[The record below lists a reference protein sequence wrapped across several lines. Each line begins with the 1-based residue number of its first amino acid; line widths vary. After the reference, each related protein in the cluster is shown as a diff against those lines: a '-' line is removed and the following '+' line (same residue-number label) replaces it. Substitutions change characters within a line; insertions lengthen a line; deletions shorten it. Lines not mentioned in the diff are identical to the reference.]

1 MKPNSEEAG
10 RMWRE
15 NQQLLRLYFEG
26 LIRHNKLSK
35 LAVIAEETNM
45 TASEFSS
52 KISITP
58 RTPLTRAE
66 LVSLE
71 HELYK
76 RDPEAYAQY
85 LRDWHGN
92 PDICIAQNESREAAL

>member
-1 MKPNSEEAG
+1 
-10 RMWRE
+10 MWRE
-15 NQQLLRLYFEG
+15 NQQLLRLYFER
-26 LIRHNKLSK
+26 LIRHNKLGK

-45 TASEFSS
+45 TYSEFSS

-66 LVSLE
+66 LISLE

-85 LRDWHGN
+85 LREWHGN
-92 PDICIAQNESREAAL
+92 PDICITQYESREAAL

>member
-15 NQQLLRLYFEG
+15 NQQLLRLYFER
-26 LIRHNKLSK
+26 LIRHNKLGK
-35 LAVIAEETNM
+35 LAVIAEEVNM
-45 TASEFSS
+45 TTSEFYS

-85 LRDWHGN
+85 LREWHGN
-92 PDICIAQNESREAAL
+92 PDISIAHFESGEAAL

>member
-15 NQQLLRLYFEG
+15 NQQLLRLYFEK
-26 LIRHNKLSK
+26 LIRLNKLGK
-35 LAVIAEETNM
+35 LSVIAEETNM
-45 TASEFSS
+45 TAGEFYS

-66 LVSLE
+66 LISLE
-71 HELYK
+71 HQLFK
-76 RDPEAYAQY
+76 RDPQAYGQY
-85 LRDWHGN
+85 LREWHGN
-92 PDICIAQNESREAAL
+92 PFICIGLPDPGEGE

>member
-15 NQQLLRLYFEG
+15 NQQLLRLYFER
-26 LIRHNKLSK
+26 LIRQNKLGK

-45 TASEFSS
+45 TFGEFSS

-66 LVSLE
+66 LISLE

-85 LRDWHGN
+85 LREWHGN
-92 PDICIAQNESREAAL
+92 PDIYISMWESGEVIQ